1 MPDQHQVPDRQAWN
15 DPLCDRCA
23 PLDEIVERVDRVEEV
38 RGQVE
43 VIEIA
48 DDNPQVG
55 KLVVRRL
62 GDLLMGA
69 GAGRAVDFL
78 SGARL
83 RAPRWLQKLSLE
95 WAYRLAQ
102 EPRRLWRRYLLDSPK
117 VLGIFIAKY
126 SARATRG

>member
-1 MPDQHQVPDRQAWN
+1 
-15 DPLCDRCA
+15 
-23 PLDEIVERVDRVEEV
+23 
-38 RGQVE
+38 
-43 VIEIA
+43 
-48 DDNPQVG
+48 
-55 KLVVRRL
+55 
-62 GDLLMGA
+62 MGA